1 MFHKIIM
8 ILLLVLSICALLS
21 LLYIITARHFED
33 RLVGTNLVGTI
44 VINLI
49 AVLAIYFESGFV
61 VDICLVFAF
70 LSFLAIVVLCRLLAI
85 QRIEQQLEEAKKAQ
99 NKDQGGTQQ

>member
-1 MFHKIIM
+1 MFHNIILV
-8 ILLLVLSICALLS
+8 LLLVLSICALLS

-49 AVLAIYFESGFV
+49 AVLAIYFEAGFV

-70 LSFLAIVVLCRLLAI
+70 LSFLAIVVLCRLLSV
-85 QRIEQQLEEAKKAQ
+85 QNVEQQLDKGEKTLKEEKGDAK
-99 NKDQGGTQQ
+99 

>member
-1 MFHKIIM
+1 MFHNIILV
-8 ILLLVLSICALLS
+8 LLLVLSICALLS

-49 AVLAIYFESGFV
+49 AVLAIYFEAGFV

-70 LSFLAIVVLCRLLAI
+70 LSFLAIVVLCRLLSV
-85 QRIEQQLEEAKKAQ
+85 QNVEQQLDKGEKTLKKGKGDAK
-99 NKDQGGTQQ
+99 